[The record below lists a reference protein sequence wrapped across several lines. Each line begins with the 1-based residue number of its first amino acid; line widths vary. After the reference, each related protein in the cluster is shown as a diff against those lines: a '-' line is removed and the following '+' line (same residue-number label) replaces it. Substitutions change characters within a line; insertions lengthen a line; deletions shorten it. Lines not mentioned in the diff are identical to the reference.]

1 MIQSMMS
8 EKINVSEYK
17 NMKNLFVCSVL
28 NSNIFHNKHSHS
40 LQTDYI
46 NELKWRDLTSWYS

>member
-46 NELKWRDLTSWYS
+46 NELK